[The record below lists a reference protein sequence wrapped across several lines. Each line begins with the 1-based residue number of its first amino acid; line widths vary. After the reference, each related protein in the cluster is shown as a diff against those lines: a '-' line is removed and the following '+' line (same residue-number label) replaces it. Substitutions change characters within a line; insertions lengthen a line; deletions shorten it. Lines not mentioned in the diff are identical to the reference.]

1 MAKYQ
6 IVANEEES
14 TKIQAVSEA
23 SLNAGAIISVF
34 GIRLLGA
41 VERSATDTR
50 VLVCPSTENPKQSV
64 KLSSICN
71 SVGISQDTQASID
84 GVIKYLGFPGGLAET
99 EIDVYQAFYY
109 YSSSEK
115 DKAGDVNQEYA
126 FSLGITNTFEPHPQD
141 TLPFNIESISFSLW
155 NSTREKIVDSLGV
168 FSIQDILK
176 KFS

>member
-1 MAKYQ
+1 M
-6 IVANEEES
+6 
-14 TKIQAVSEA
+14 
-23 SLNAGAIISVF
+23 
-34 GIRLLGA
+34 
-41 VERSATDTR
+41 
-50 VLVCPSTENPKQSV
+50 
-64 KLSSICN
+64 
-71 SVGISQDTQASID
+71 GISQDTQASID

-115 DKAGDVNQEYA
+115 DKAGDVNQEYT